1 MSKLIV
7 VFVVLIIGGCSTV
20 PVFDELDSDLEVER
34 TSDESNQDFSVE
46 IIKESGLVEQPSS
59 VPLFESEEL
68 ELALRSMLSRLV
80 RSSSEL
86 EGEGKGWDEGVY
98 LVKAGDTLSGIVHD
112 AVKGTDIHPD
122 FILNA
127 IVRKNPSVFVR
138 GNPNWMLSGKKI
150 KFPQAEDFHRM
161 IFKEAP
167 ENGGQSVDSDPYEGW
182 ITYP

>member
-1 MSKLIV
+1 MNKLIV
-7 VFVVLIIGGCSTV
+7 VLVSLMIGGCSTI
-20 PVFDELDSDLEVER
+20 PFFDELDPDLQIEP
-34 TSDESNQDFSVE
+34 TSDESNQDFSAE
-46 IIKESGLVEQPSS
+46 IIKDSGLFEQPSS
-59 VPLFESEEL
+59 IPLFESEEL

-86 EGEGKGWDEGVY
+86 EDEGWEEGVY

-150 KFPQAEDFHRM
+150 KFPQAEDFQRM
-161 IFKEAP
+161 IFKEVP
-167 ENGGQSVDSDPYEGW
+167 ENGRQSVDSDPYEGW

>member
-1 MSKLIV
+1 MNKLIV
-7 VFVVLIIGGCSTV
+7 VLVSLMIGGCSTT
-20 PVFDELDSDLEVER
+20 PVFDELDPDLQIEP
-34 TSDESNQDFSVE
+34 TSDESNQDFSAE
-46 IIKESGLVEQPSS
+46 IIKDSGLFEQPSS
-59 VPLFESEEL
+59 IPLFESEEL

-86 EGEGKGWDEGVY
+86 EDEGWEEGVY

-150 KFPQAEDFHRM
+150 KFPKAEDFHRM

-167 ENGGQSVDSDPYEGW
+167 ENGGQSLESDPYEGW